1 MVGSSSRSR
10 QSLGPKLGRLSLR
23 GTPAASPDKWT
34 HRSGLTAGGQ
44 PVNCGCGCSPRTA
57 GGALSLAGMGRGGY
71 APRIYARPELIH
83 DEVFAPS
90 FHQGPGCYWRIKFGY
105 SVARPLGTHRS
116 VAVAGV
122 DLGWCERV
130 AGLLF
135 MPVPQE
141 KAGKQ
146 TPSRLPSGRSNR
158 RSRTSAFPR
167 CSAGRCRAA

>member
-1 MVGSSSRSR
+1 VRDGITGRSVTRPATSEEAQQAVGEWNARCVTR
-10 QSLGPKLGRLSLR
+10 QVDPPVKVDG
-23 GTPAASPDKWT
+23 W
-34 HRSGLTAGGQ
+34 GL
-44 PVNCGCGCSPRTA
+44 PVNCGCGCGLRMA

-71 APRIYARPELIH
+71 APRIYARPELIP

-90 FHQGPGCYWRIKFGY
+90 FHQGRGVIGESNLATRSLG
-105 SVARPLGTHRS
+105 PLGTHRS

-146 TPSRLPSGRSNR
+146 TPS
-158 RSRTSAFPR
+158 
-167 CSAGRCRAA
+167 

>member
-1 MVGSSSRSR
+1 M
-10 QSLGPKLGRLSLR
+10 
-23 GTPAASPDKWT
+23 
-34 HRSGLTAGGQ
+34 
-44 PVNCGCGCSPRTA
+44 A

-90 FHQGPGCYWRIKFGY
+90 FHQGRGVIGESNLGTRSLG
-105 SVARPLGTHRS
+105 PLGTHRS

-141 KAGKQ
+141 KAGNRLHPDFHPVDQ
-146 TPSRLPSGRSNR
+146 TAEVERLLSLDARRVDVGQRNPSWVVLADPEGNEFCILGGRVRPDSWEPATEDH
-158 RSRTSAFPR
+158 SPFPV
-167 CSAGRCRAA
+167 